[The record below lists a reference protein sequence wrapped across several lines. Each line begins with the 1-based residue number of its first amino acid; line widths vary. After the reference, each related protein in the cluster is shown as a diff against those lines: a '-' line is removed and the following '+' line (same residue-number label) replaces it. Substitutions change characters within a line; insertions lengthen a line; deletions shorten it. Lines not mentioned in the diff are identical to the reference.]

1 LDAFAGA
8 AGGGSMKTLKDII
21 VLRGRKYADDA
32 KNPSYS
38 EFLQGCFEGWK
49 NAYRDIEE
57 ILEQNNFNLD
67 VPVTD
72 VGKTNADHI
81 RSMTDEELAEKLCSQ
96 RLTKDMWLYWLKRPY
111 KEDT

>member
-1 LDAFAGA
+1 
-8 AGGGSMKTLKDII
+8 MKTLKDII

-67 VPVTD
+67 VPITD

-81 RSMTDEELAEKLCSQ
+81 RSMTDEELAEFLYAVDI
-96 RLTKDMWLYWLKRPY
+96 REGATDTDGWLDFIKKPY
-111 KEDT
+111 GGDT